1 MEQKRTIS
9 NQADLLDRISEIESK
24 SDFYLDRMQDELTT
38 VSTYIPVA
46 GIKESL
52 SIDSFIDVS
61 SQLDKH
67 GLSLGVL
74 MPMFLNNTFFKNKDD
89 ATKALVTA
97 LSLVLDNSVD
107 LSGLSKRLIGF
118 FSSEDGE
125 KHLNDTM
132 LTLNPSKGIV
142 PRIFE

>member
-1 MEQKRTIS
+1 MFASYVACLPK
-9 NQADLLDRISEIESK
+9 L
-24 SDFYLDRMQDELTT
+24 Y
-38 VSTYIPVA
+38 STYIPVA